1 MTRMNIPTDCR
12 RCGLCC
18 FSESEEYVW
27 VRGDDWSRLGEE
39 AERLAHFIRHRA
51 FMRMHEGHCA
61 ALDVRTM
68 ADGVKEYF
76 CTIYERRP
84 QICRDLA
91 RGSPECEAEIETKSG
106 RCG

>member
-1 MTRMNIPTDCR
+1 MNIPSDCR

-18 FSESEEYVW
+18 FSASDEYVW
-27 VRGDDWSRLGEE
+27 VRGDDWSRLGDE
-39 AERLAHFIRHRA
+39 AERLAHFVRHRA

-61 ALDVRTM
+61 ALDVRTT

-84 QICRDLA
+84 QICRDLE